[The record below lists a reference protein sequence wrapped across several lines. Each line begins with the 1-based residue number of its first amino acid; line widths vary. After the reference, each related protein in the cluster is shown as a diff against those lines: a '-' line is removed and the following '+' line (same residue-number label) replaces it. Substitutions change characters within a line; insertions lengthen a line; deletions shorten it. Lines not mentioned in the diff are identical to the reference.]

1 MAHLSGKRSA
11 SAMILDLRIVLNLSS
26 AILKGDSKMSARR
39 TRWVI
44 GNWKMNGSLATNA
57 SLLEAIAAS
66 RADTTAELA
75 KVAVC
80 APFPYLT
87 QLQRALGGTA
97 VAYGAQDVSEHINGA
112 YTGQIS
118 AAMLAEFGATIVLVG
133 HSERRLHSAE
143 TSALVAAKATTTVAA
158 GLTPVICVG
167 ETLAERESGQAEATV
182 ATQLAPCAALM
193 ASSSSNIVI
202 AYEPVWAIG
211 TGKTASP
218 EEAQAMHAFIRA
230 ELAKI
235 SAAAANIS
243 VLYGGS
249 VKASNAAELFSQ
261 PDIDGGLIGG
271 ASLIAEDFLGIV
283 SAA

>member
-1 MAHLSGKRSA
+1 
-11 SAMILDLRIVLNLSS
+11 
-26 AILKGDSKMSARR
+26 MSER

-57 SLLEAIAAS
+57 PLLETIAARGAGS
-66 RADTTAELA
+66 A

-87 QLQRALGGTA
+87 QLQRSLGGTA
-97 VAYGAQDVSEHINGA
+97 IAYGAQDVSAHTSGA

-118 AAMLAEFGATIVLVG
+118 AAMLMEFGATIVLVG
-133 HSERRLHSAE
+133 HSERRAYNAE
-143 TSALVAAKATTTVAA
+143 TSAQVAAKATAAVSA

-182 ATQLAPCAALM
+182 AAQLAPCAALI
-193 ASSSSNIVI
+193 ARSSNNIVI

-218 EEAQAMHAFIRA
+218 AEAQAMHAFIRA
-230 ELAKI
+230 ELGKI
-235 SAAAANIS
+235 SVAATNIS
-243 VLYGGS
+243 LLYGGS
-249 VKASNAAELFSQ
+249 VKAANAAELFSQ

-271 ASLIAEDFLGIV
+271 ASLVAADFLGIV

>member
-1 MAHLSGKRSA
+1 
-11 SAMILDLRIVLNLSS
+11 
-26 AILKGDSKMSARR
+26 MSER

-57 SLLEAIAAS
+57 PFLEAIAS
-66 RADTTAELA
+66 HNTGLA

-87 QLQRALGGTA
+87 QLQRSLGATTI
-97 VAYGAQDVSEHINGA
+97 AYGAQDVSEHISGA

-118 AAMLAEFGATIVLVG
+118 AGMLTEFGATVVLVG
-133 HSERRLHSAE
+133 HSERRLYNAE
-143 TSALVAAKATTTVAA
+143 TSALVAAKAARAVAA

-167 ETLAERESGQAEATV
+167 ETLAERESGKAEVTV
-182 ATQLAPCAALM
+182 AAQLAPCTALLSG
-193 ASSSSNIVI
+193 SSRNIVI

-218 EEAQAMHAFIRA
+218 AEAQAMHAFIRA
-230 ELAKI
+230 ELVKV
-235 SAAAANIS
+235 SSAAANIS
-243 VLYGGS
+243 LLYGGS
-249 VKASNAAELFSQ
+249 VKASNAADLFSQ

-271 ASLIAEDFLGIV
+271 ASLIAEDFLAIV

>member
-1 MAHLSGKRSA
+1 
-11 SAMILDLRIVLNLSS
+11 
-26 AILKGDSKMSARR
+26 MSER
-39 TRWVI
+39 TRWVM
-44 GNWKMNGSLATNA
+44 GNWKMNGSLAANA
-57 SLLEAIAAS
+57 PLLEAIAAH
-66 RADTTAELA
+66 AVGQV

-87 QLQRALGGTA
+87 QLQRSLGGSA
-97 VAYGAQDVSEHINGA
+97 VAYGGQDVSEHKSGA

-118 AAMLAEFGATIVLVG
+118 AAMLTEFGATIALVG
-133 HSERRLHSAE
+133 HSERRLYNAE
-143 TSALVAAKATTTVAA
+143 TSALVAAKAAAAVAV
-158 GLTPVICVG
+158 GLIAVVCVG
-167 ETLAERESGQAEATV
+167 ETLAERESGRAETTV
-182 ATQLAPCAALM
+182 AEQLAPCAALI
-193 ASSSSNIVI
+193 ARSSKNIVI

-218 EEAQAMHAFIRA
+218 AEAQAMHAFIRA
-230 ELAKI
+230 ELGAI
-235 SAAAANIS
+235 SPEAVNIS

-271 ASLIAEDFLGIV
+271 ASLIAADFLGII

>member
-1 MAHLSGKRSA
+1 MTK
-11 SAMILDLRIVLNLSS
+11 
-26 AILKGDSKMSARR
+26 R

-44 GNWKMNGSLATNA
+44 GNWKMNGSLATND
-57 SLLEAIAAS
+57 SLLEAIAAGS
-66 RADTTAELA
+66 GEFA

-80 APFPYLT
+80 APAPYYS
-87 QLQRALGGTA
+87 QLQRLLGATH
-97 VAYGAQDVSEHINGA
+97 VAYGGQDVSEHASGA

-118 AAMLAEFGATIVLVG
+118 AAMLREFGATIVLVG
-133 HSERRLHSAE
+133 HSERRLYNAE
-143 TSALVAAKATTTVAA
+143 TSDLVAAKAKAAVAG

-167 ETLAERESGQAEATV
+167 ETLGERESGLAEATV
-182 ATQLAPCAALM
+182 AAQLAPCAALI
-193 ASSSSNIVI
+193 ASASESIVV

-211 TGKTASP
+211 TGKTATP
-218 EEAQAMHAFIRA
+218 AEAQAMHAFIRA
-230 ELAKI
+230 ELGKVG
-235 SAAAANIS
+235 AAAAKIS

-271 ASLIAEDFLGIV
+271 ASLVAADFLAIV

>member
-1 MAHLSGKRSA
+1 
-11 SAMILDLRIVLNLSS
+11 
-26 AILKGDSKMSARR
+26 MSER

-44 GNWKMNGSLATNA
+44 GNWKMNGSLATNS
-57 SLLEAIAAS
+57 SLLVELAAYGDGS
-66 RADTTAELA
+66 A

-87 QLQRALGGTA
+87 QLQRLLGGTA
-97 VAYGAQDVSEHINGA
+97 VAYGAQDVSEHKSGA

-118 AAMLAEFGATIVLVG
+118 AAMLTEFGASIVLVG
-133 HSERRLHSAE
+133 HSERRLCNAE
-143 TSALVAAKATTTVAA
+143 TSALVAAKATAAVAA

-167 ETLAERESGQAEATV
+167 ETLGERETGLAGATV
-182 ATQLAPCAALM
+182 AAQLAPCAVLLAG
-193 ASSSSNIVI
+193 SPINIVI

-218 EEAQAMHAFIRA
+218 AEAQAMHAFIRA
-230 ELAKI
+230 ELTKI
-235 SAAAANIS
+235 SAPAANIS
-243 VLYGGS
+243 LLYGGS
-249 VKASNAAELFSQ
+249 VKASNANELFSQ

-271 ASLIAEDFLGIV
+271 ASLIAADFLAVI